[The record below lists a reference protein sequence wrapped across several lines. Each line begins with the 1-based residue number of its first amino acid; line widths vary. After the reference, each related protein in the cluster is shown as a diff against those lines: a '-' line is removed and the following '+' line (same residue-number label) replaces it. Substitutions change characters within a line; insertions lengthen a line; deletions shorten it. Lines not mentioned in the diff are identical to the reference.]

1 MKEKTTDTTQIQRI
15 IMDYYEQ
22 LYINKLD
29 DLKER
34 FSRNLKPIKTES

>member
-29 DLKER
+29 HLKEI